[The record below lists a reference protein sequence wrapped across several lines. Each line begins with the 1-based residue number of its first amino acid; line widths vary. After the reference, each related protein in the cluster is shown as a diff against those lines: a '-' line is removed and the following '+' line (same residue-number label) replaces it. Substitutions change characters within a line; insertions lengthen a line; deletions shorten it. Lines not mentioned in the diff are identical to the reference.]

1 MHRSVHTPLLPISGA
16 QPFPKWKSRPTG
28 FLHPDVYR
36 ISPAEGRP
44 HHSGQA
50 RLQSRLQLSSN
61 STIRPTHSR
70 CSGFISTDRKQVT
83 VARSPSSCMPRQNFT
98 GNSANARC
106 NPLCPAASKI
116 CRDFAEI
123 SPSESPVGTNTNMS
137 SSGSNA
143 GMNLLP
149 FFTAPKNRSAASLPR
164 SKPFANSPA
173 RASGNNFCVAH
184 SAAAAAPGREH
195 PRLISPRCSSA
206 ELKYVYGE
214 SCLYSRPTA
223 GSRKTPRRILGEV
236 RRQRKIS
243 AIGGIHMHAKSEFR
257 PQLQNF
263 WKRIE
268 RSCRRRSQRRNH
280 GSNIA
285 ARYALRQR
293 VHVHASVRI
302 AVDFFKRQLQHAGDS
317 SMRVVRL
324 VARENHLHWM
334 DLPRNP
340 QRFEIRH
347 RSAAAQ
353 MPQKFLPSKHCGN
366 FRNRLLLQFRRRA
379 SAIQRVIVWI
389 DVHGQRICQPRHGM
403 RWFQHLS
410 CIERMKIG
418 IVVLQFL
425 RKRDQHFPHALS
437 ASRGGRKFRQLRK
450 ARVQSLKSAVKNL
463 KRIVIEWHQ
472 RRNLLQYLVQLSSG
486 LQQIKLRLLPL
497 KCCIEKRHPFFV
509 FIQPH
514 FLYFLHAYFPFFK
527 SR

>member
-195 PRLISPRCSSA
+195 SRLISPRCSSA

-223 GSRKTPRRILGEV
+223 GSRNTTHPHPYGCKPCLCGSITIESALPMLAKLRAAFSARFDANAKYPPYAASTCTRNPNFARSSRISGSGSSDPVAVVPNVATTVPTSPRATRFA
-236 RRQRKIS
+236 S
-243 AIGGIHMHAKSEFR
+243 AFI
-257 PQLQNF
+257 
-263 WKRIE
+263 
-268 RSCRRRSQRRNH
+268 
-280 GSNIA
+280 
-285 ARYALRQR
+285 
-293 VHVHASVRI
+293 
-302 AVDFFKRQLQHAGDS
+302 
-317 SMRVVRL
+317 SMRPC
-324 VARENHLHWM
+324 ESHSTFSNGNCNTPEI
-334 DLPRNP
+334 LP
-340 QRFEIRH
+340 
-347 RSAAAQ
+347 
-353 MPQKFLPSKHCGN
+353 C
-366 FRNRLLLQFRRRA
+366 
-379 SAIQRVIVWI
+379 V
-389 DVHGQRICQPRHGM
+389 
-403 RWFQHLS
+403 
-410 CIERMKIG
+410 
-418 IVVLQFL
+418 
-425 RKRDQHFPHALS
+425 
-437 ASRGGRKFRQLRK
+437 
-450 ARVQSLKSAVKNL
+450 
-463 KRIVIEWHQ
+463 
-472 RRNLLQYLVQLSSG
+472 
-486 LQQIKLRLLPL
+486 
-497 KCCIEKRHPFFV
+497 
-509 FIQPH
+509 
-514 FLYFLHAYFPFFK
+514 
-527 SR
+527 